1 MPRLDWTRIDEGWV
15 AGRYH
20 IERAAPDLW
29 VCSRLDLGFPR
40 IELTSNSLRDL
51 QRRIAQL
58 EARRRMIPRAV
69 VYFLVML
76 MAAALALWAARWTA
90 ETGPLV
96 VIAAT
101 SVAMFALIGTI
112 DALVSLHWEPPRR
125 I

>member
-1 MPRLDWTRIDEGWV
+1 
-15 AGRYH
+15 
-20 IERAAPDLW
+20 
-29 VCSRLDLGFPR
+29 
-40 IELTSNSLRDL
+40 
-51 QRRIAQL
+51 
-58 EARRRMIPRAV
+58 MIPRAV